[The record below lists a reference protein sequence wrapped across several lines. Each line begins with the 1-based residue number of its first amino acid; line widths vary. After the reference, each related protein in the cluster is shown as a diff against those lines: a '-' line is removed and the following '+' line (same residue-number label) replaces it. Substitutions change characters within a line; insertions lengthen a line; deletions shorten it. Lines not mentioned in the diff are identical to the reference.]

1 MSDQGVEINRILERC
16 LKESR
21 CVDTESLCIIS
32 GEKVSMHKKF
42 QHLHQFIL
50 HLINIYYNGMC
61 CKNLFLI
68 DIG

>member
-32 GEKVSMHKKF
+32 GDKV
-42 QHLHQFIL
+42 IL
-50 HLINIYYNGMC
+50 YSQVGSTVC
-61 CKNLFLI
+61 S
-68 DIG
+68 DITLRT